1 MQKCHS
7 TSILFLTE
15 AFAFINIPKNK
26 SWQTFSRKGQIASH
40 LGFVSPAGSDVTYQL
55 CYLSAKVA
63 IDKTSMNGHSNVPIK
78 HKDKQWTRT
87 DPRAIDCLL

>member
-40 LGFVSPAGSDVTYQL
+40 LGFVSPAGSDVTIN
-55 CYLSAKVA
+55 SAILVQK
-63 IDKTSMNGHSNVPIK
+63 
-78 HKDKQWTRT
+78 
-87 DPRAIDCLL
+87 

>member
-15 AFAFINIPKNK
+15 AFAFINILKNK
-26 SWQTFSRKGQIASH
+26 SWQTFLEKGQIASL
-40 LGFVSPAGSDVTYQL
+40 LGFVTSAGSDVTINSAIL
-55 CYLSAKVA
+55 AKVA

-87 DPRAIDCLL
+87 DPQAIDCLL